1 MRITVIGGGT
11 AGFYSALISSFLGNK
26 VTLIEKEERLGG
38 VCVLYGC
45 VPSKAM
51 YHILHSILLIR
62 NYGKNLGIDFHELQR
77 VAKEAS
83 ERVSKGM
90 EYILQDNDVEIIHG
104 KGSYR
109 SGNILVNNETI
120 STDKAIIATGTT
132 SNKPTPG
139 YEDLPSLS
147 KEFSSA
153 IIIGATFGGV
163 ELAWLLRSM
172 KKDVIVIEKMDQI
185 LPSQDIDNEI
195 RVAVYNY
202 LRRMGVKFL
211 LSAEAKKIEQDKVVL
226 LDDKVINADIVFSAF
241 GRYPALEGF
250 EELPHSKKGL
260 VVNEYLET
268 PAKNILAAGD
278 IAGTHTAT
286 EAIYGGTIAS
296 LNASG
301 FRKYFNLDGIPYVI
315 YTKPQIAY
323 AGKIEGKCVKVNVA
337 EITRSATDKEFEGF
351 LKLCV
356 KDNHIIGAQ
365 AFMENA
371 EDIIGAISSLI
382 RLKAKLEDAIDLV
395 FPHPTYLEIISEA
408 IRRIAFSGKT

>member
-1 MRITVIGGGT
+1 MKITVVGGGT

-45 VPSKAM
+45 VPSKAI
-51 YHILHSILLIR
+51 YHMLHSVLSLR
-62 NYGKNLGIDFHELQR
+62 SYGKSIDVDFHEIQK

-90 EYILQDNDVEIIHG
+90 EYTLEDNDVEIIHA

-109 SGNILVNNETI
+109 SGSILANNETI

-153 IIIGATFGGV
+153 IVIGATFGGV

-172 KKDVIVIEKMDQI
+172 KKDVTVVEKMNQI
-185 LPSQDIDNEI
+185 FPSPDIDNEI

-202 LRRMGVKFL
+202 LRRIGVKFI
-211 LSAEAKKIEQDKVVL
+211 LSAEAKKIEQDKVIL
-226 LDDKVINADIVFSAF
+226 SDDKVISADIVFSAF
-241 GRYPALEGF
+241 GRYPALAGF

-268 PAKNILAAGD
+268 PVKNILAAGD

-286 EAIYGGTIAS
+286 EAIYGGIIAA
-296 LNASG
+296 LNATG
-301 FRKYFNLDGIPYVI
+301 FRKHFNLEGIPYVI

-323 AGKIEGKCVKVNVA
+323 AGKVEGKCVKVNVA
-337 EITRSATDKEFEGF
+337 ELSRSATDKESEGF
-351 LKLCV
+351 LKLCI
-356 KDNHIIGAQ
+356 KDNYIVGAQ

-371 EDIIGAISSLI
+371 EDIIGTVSSLI
-382 RLKAKLEDAIDLV
+382 RLKVKLEDAMDLA

-408 IRRIAFSGKT
+408 IRRVSLSR